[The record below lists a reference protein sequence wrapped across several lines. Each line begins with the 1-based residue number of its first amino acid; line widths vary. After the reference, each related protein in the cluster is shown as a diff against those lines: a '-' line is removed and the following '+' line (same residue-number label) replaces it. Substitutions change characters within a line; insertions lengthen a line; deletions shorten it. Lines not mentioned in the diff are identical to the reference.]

1 MIDSVGTFA
10 FFFQKLDCGAA
21 NRICL
26 TIFLVCFA
34 ASTPH
39 NFGIIFSIAQL
50 GLFRPI
56 ALIQSQSGVLVEFL
70 VERRNPKT
78 EYKMNKG

>member
-1 MIDSVGTFA
+1 
-10 FFFQKLDCGAA
+10 
-21 NRICL
+21 
-26 TIFLVCFA
+26 LVCFA
-34 ASTPH
+34 ASIPH

-78 EYKMNKG
+78 KYKMNKG